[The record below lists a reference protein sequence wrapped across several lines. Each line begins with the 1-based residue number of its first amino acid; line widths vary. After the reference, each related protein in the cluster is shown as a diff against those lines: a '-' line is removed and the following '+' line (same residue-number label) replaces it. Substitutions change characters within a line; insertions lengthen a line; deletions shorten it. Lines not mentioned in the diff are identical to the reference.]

1 MESYLVRFTNT
12 EILLLDPFV
21 VHAYID
27 CSVPDLERYQ
37 EPIKRKDSLRLEHLS
52 IRRCDTM

>member
-27 CSVPDLERYQ
+27 CSDPDLERYQ
-37 EPIKRKDSLRLEHLS
+37 EPIKRKDWL
-52 IRRCDTM
+52 